1 MKAVQY
7 LRKLTKPFYII
18 GYLPYRDN
26 FQSAVDFSKVQW
38 IKFPKYKKNWV
49 ADPFLFSISGNTIEI
64 LVEEMRED
72 EGKGRLSKL
81 CIDKKTGKL
90 LDKKVI
96 LDLPSH
102 LSFPIFFKENEK
114 TYVYP
119 ENSGGGALRIYEYDY
134 STDKLVNPQVIID
147 EPLVD
152 TIIHK
157 IDGTYYAFGVVDDG
171 VSHES
176 TKILKVYSSKT
187 LTGKYTQIQTI
198 KNDKKWE
205 RGAGH
210 IIERNGRIFRPAQSC
225 EERYGHHI
233 VFFEMVFDGK
243 EFKEKYV
250 GDIMPGKEYPLS
262 IHTYNELDGYVIIDS
277 LGYYYGR
284 FSQFLVN
291 TNSVLLRCLKI
302 IRK

>member
-1 MKAVQY
+1 MKWIQY
-7 LRKLTKPFYII
+7 LRKLTRRFYII

-26 FQSAVDFSKVQW
+26 FQSAVDFTKVQW
-38 IKFPKYKKNWV
+38 IKFPNYKKNWV
-49 ADPFLFSISGNTIEI
+49 ADPFLFSISDNTIEI

-72 EGKGRLSKL
+72 EGKGRLAKL
-81 CIDKKTGKL
+81 CINKKTGKL
-90 LDKKVI
+90 QDKKVI

-102 LSFPIFFKENEK
+102 LSFPIFFKENGK

-119 ENSGGGALRIYEYDY
+119 ENCGGGALRIYEYDY

-152 TIIHK
+152 TIIQK

-171 VSHES
+171 ISHAP
-176 TKILKVYSSKT
+176 TKILKIYSSKT

-198 KNDKKWE
+198 QNDKKWE

-210 IIERNGRIFRPAQSC
+210 IIERNGHIYRPAQSC

-262 IHTYNELDGYVIIDS
+262 IHTYNELDGYVVIDS
-277 LGYYYGR
+277 LGYFYGR
-284 FSQFLVN
+284 FSQILVN
-291 TNSVLLRCLKI
+291 TKSFLEKCLKN
-302 IRK
+302 KK

>member
-1 MKAVQY
+1 MKLIQY
-7 LRKLTKPFYII
+7 LRKFTRPFYII
-18 GYLPYRDN
+18 GYLPYRDD
-26 FQSAVDFSKVQW
+26 FQSEVDFTKVQW
-38 IKFPKYKKNWV
+38 IKFPNYKKNWV
-49 ADPFLFSISGNTIEI
+49 ADPFLFSISDNTIEI

-72 EGKGRLSKL
+72 DGKGRLSKL
-81 CIDKKTGKL
+81 CIDKK
-90 LDKKVI
+90 VI
-96 LDLPSH
+96 LDLHSH
-102 LSFPIFFKENEK
+102 LSFPIFLKENGK

-152 TIIHK
+152 TIIYR

-176 TKILKVYSSKT
+176 TKILKIYSSKA

-198 KNDKKWE
+198 NSDKKWE
-205 RGAGH
+205 RGAGQ
-210 IIERNGRIFRPAQSC
+210 IIVRNDRKYRPAQSC

-250 GDIMPGKEYPLS
+250 GDIMPGNEYPLS
-262 IHTYNELDGYVIIDS
+262 IHTYNELDGYVVIDS
-277 LGYYYGR
+277 LGYFYGR
-284 FSQFLVN
+284 FSQFLIN
-291 TNSVLLRCLKI
+291 TKSILQKCLKF

>member
-1 MKAVQY
+1 MKLRQY

-49 ADPFLFSISGNTIEI
+49 ADPFLFSISDNTIEI
-64 LVEEMRED
+64 LVEEMREE

-81 CIDKKTGKL
+81 RIDRNTGNL
-90 LDKKVI
+90 QDKKVI

-102 LSFPIFFKENEK
+102 LSFPIFMKENGK

-119 ENSGGGALRIYEYDY
+119 ENCGGGALRIYEYDY
-134 STDKLVNPQVIID
+134 SIDKLVNPQVIID

-152 TIIHK
+152 TIIYK
-157 IDGTYYAFGVVDDG
+157 IDGIYYAFGVVDDG
-171 VSHES
+171 VTHES

-198 KNDKKWE
+198 KIDKKWE
-205 RGAGH
+205 RGAGQ
-210 IIERNGRIFRPAQSC
+210 IIVRNGRIYRPAQSC

-243 EFKEKYV
+243 EFN
-250 GDIMPGKEYPLS
+250 L
-262 IHTYNELDGYVIIDS
+262 
-277 LGYYYGR
+277 
-284 FSQFLVN
+284 
-291 TNSVLLRCLKI
+291 NSATL
-302 IRK
+302 

>member
-26 FQSAVDFSKVQW
+26 FQSAVDFSKIQW
-38 IKFPKYKKNWV
+38 IKFPNYKKNWV
-49 ADPFLFSISGNTIEI
+49 ADPFLFSISDNTIEI

-72 EGKGRLSKL
+72 ESKGRLSKL
-81 CIDKKTGKL
+81 YIDRKTGKL

-102 LSFPIFFKENEK
+102 LSFPIFLKENGK

-119 ENSGGGALRIYEYDY
+119 ENCGGGALRIYEYDY

-187 LTGKYTQIQTI
+187 LTGKYTQIQII

-210 IIERNGRIFRPAQSC
+210 IIERNGHIYRPAQSC
-225 EERYGHHI
+225 EEIYGHHI
-233 VFFEMVFDGK
+233 VFFEMVFDGN
-243 EFKEKYV
+243 V
-250 GDIMPGKEYPLS
+250 
-262 IHTYNELDGYVIIDS
+262 
-277 LGYYYGR
+277 
-284 FSQFLVN
+284 
-291 TNSVLLRCLKI
+291 VLNVFR
-302 IRK
+302 